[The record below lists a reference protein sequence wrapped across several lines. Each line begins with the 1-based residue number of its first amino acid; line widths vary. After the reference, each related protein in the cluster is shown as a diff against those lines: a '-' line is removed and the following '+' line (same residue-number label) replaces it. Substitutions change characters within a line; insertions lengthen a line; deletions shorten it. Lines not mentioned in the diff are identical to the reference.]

1 MKSKTLSQILKFTVV
16 GGFNTAI
23 DLAVLNFLIFILNRG
38 GSGIYFTLFKSIS
51 FAIATANSYL
61 MNKYWTF
68 SASSSKKAHIEIGQ
82 FLFISAIGLL
92 VNVFVASIF

>member
-1 MKSKTLSQILKFTVV
+1 MKSKTFSQILKFAIV

-23 DLAVLNFLIFILNRG
+23 DLAILNLLILALNRG
-38 GSGIYFTLFKSIS
+38 GSGIYFTFFKIIS

-68 SASSSKKAHIEIGQ
+68 SANPSKKPHIEIGQ
-82 FLFISAIGLL
+82 FLFVSAVGLL
-92 VNVFVASIF
+92 VNVLVAS